1 MQACPYGVPAYD
13 WSEAY
18 PLIAKCDLCYDRADG
33 PACATACSPGALI
46 SGKRGD
52 LLKIAEERIKANPD
66 KYYENR
72 VFGEHDGD
80 GTSFLILSAVAF
92 DKIGLP
98 PLTEESIPE
107 LGSTA
112 TKAVPYIFGGAAGFM
127 ALAYRA
133 TMTAEERQ
141 ELGKKP
147 SEEKG
152 ETA

>member
-1 MQACPYGVPAYD
+1 
-13 WSEAY
+13 
-18 PLIAKCDLCYDRADG
+18 
-33 PACATACSPGALI
+33 
-46 SGKRGD
+46 
-52 LLKIAEERIKANPD
+52 
-66 KYYENR
+66 
-72 VFGEHDGD
+72 
-80 GTSFLILSAVAF
+80 VAF

-98 PLTEESIPE
+98 PLSEDSIPDY
-107 LGSTA
+107 GHTA

-141 ELGKKP
+141 ELGKKH